1 MNFLAN
7 CEKIMFVEKES
18 NPITSTETLKSH
30 AKNMVHKCQ
39 QMLDNLDEVWEI
51 LGTFKLQEEGIG
63 ENLKENYKIIDNYCD
78 REKINGSQ
86 FFEQYE
92 QEMKTNFEMLNQHLE
107 IRKRLLN
114 KIVEDKEKLDS
125 LSKSSEVIPSSFVQR
140 DYQNESNRLEAFYGV
155 VPTTQLL
162 QMRKV
167 LFRLT
172 RGNII
177 FNTTNLDNSN
187 YLQKDQEQV
196 EMVNKTLIFIL
207 CPGGEDKVMANK
219 ISRLLFMSEFKELE
233 IPFLYRKEEMELHL
247 DQEIEDDSTILK
259 TTDQEIKVLLGNFI
273 ECERFAGIS
282 FYKTCRLLVS
292 RELNFSKKLVFVEK
306 RKVLYSLMFWVPEKY
321 FNYVRGELEN
331 IKTDNEESVKPTM
344 IKYEIDD
351 LSQLKTK
358 KAPTYFELNSLTAP
372 FQQIVDTYGI
382 PRYKE
387 INPAIFTVISFP
399 FFFGLMFGDVGHGTI
414 VLILGILL
422 LLTQKDKSAPLY
434 NLKYL
439 IFLNGI
445 FATYCGF
452 IYSEW
457 FANAFAFFP
466 SCYDIKSP
474 TFKIKSEGC
483 VYPFG
488 LDYIWYISENETA
501 FLNSFK
507 MKFSIIIGVIQML
520 FGTLL
525 KAGNGFYFGKWED
538 VVFEAIPQFMFM
550 LVTFG
555 YMSITIIIKWLTN
568 WDGRESVSII
578 QVFINFTNVEE
589 PLFGNGDLQ
598 GTLQLIFLII
608 CVICFF
614 MMMCFKPF
622 IVHFRGKKQKEKQIA
637 EYKQDRPGSDSDSN
651 EHILSNFLFLIL
663 QIYGV
668 FKIINFLKISFKKK

>member
-1 MNFLAN
+1 MFRSETMVLSEVIFTQETMWNTMNFLALS
-7 CEKIMFVEKES
+7 EKIMFVEKES
-18 NPITSTETLKSH
+18 NMITSTETLKAH
-30 AKNMVHKCQ
+30 AKNMVRKCQ
-39 QMLDNLDEVWEI
+39 QLLDQLDEVWEI

-63 ENLKENYKIIDNYCD
+63 DNLKENYEIFDNYCD

-86 FFEQYE
+86 FFEEYE
-92 QEMKTNFEMLNQHLE
+92 QELKNYFEMLNQHLE
-107 IRKRLLN
+107 IKKRLLN
-114 KIVEDKEKLDS
+114 KTVEDKEKLDA
-125 LSKSSEVIPSSFVQR
+125 LRRCSEVIPKTFIER
-140 DYQNESNRLEAFYGV
+140 NNQNDIHRLEAFFGV

-162 QMRKV
+162 QMKKV

-177 FNTTNLDNSN
+177 FNTINLDNSN
-187 YLQKDQEQV
+187 YFESNKEEV
-196 EMVNKTLIFIL
+196 KMVNKTLIFIL
-207 CPGGEDKVMANK
+207 CPGGEDKIMANK
-219 ISRLLFMSEFKELE
+219 ISRLLFMSEFKEME
-233 IPFLYRKEEMELHL
+233 IPFAYKKEEMELHL
-247 DQEIEDDSTILK
+247 EQEIEDNSTILK
-259 TTDQEIKVLLGNFI
+259 TTNQEVKVLLGNFI
-273 ECERFAGIS
+273 ESERFTGIS

-321 FNYVRGELEN
+321 FNYVRGEIEN
-331 IKTDNEESVKPTM
+331 IKTEDEEGVKPTM
-344 IKYEIDD
+344 IKYSVDD
-351 LSQLKTK
+351 LTLLKTK
-358 KAPTYFELNSLTAP
+358 KAPTYFELNALTAP

-422 LLTQKDKSAPLY
+422 LITQKEKSSPLY
-434 NLKYL
+434 NMKYL

-457 FANAFAFFP
+457 FANAFAFLP
-466 SCYDIKSP
+466 SCYDITSP
-474 TFKIKSEGC
+474 TYKIKSEGC

-507 MKFSIIIGVIQML
+507 MKFSIIIGVIQMM
-520 FGTLL
+520 FGTIL
-525 KAGNGFYFGKWED
+525 KGGNGIYFGKWED

-555 YMSITIIIKWLTN
+555 YMSIAIIIKWLTN

-578 QVFINFTNVEE
+578 QVFINFTNVED

-598 GTLQLIFLII
+598 GLLQMIFLII
-608 CVICFF
+608 CVVCFF

-622 IVHFRGKKQKEKQIA
+622 IVYFRDKKQREKLIA
-637 EYKQDRPGSDSDSN
+637 EYKQDKPGSDSDSN
-651 EHILSNFLFLIL
+651 EHILSNH
-663 QIYGV
+663 
-668 FKIINFLKISFKKK
+668 